1 MKALN
6 FLDGVS
12 GSGLYFITSGEVQ
25 RAIGKQNPFDK
36 VVNPVERVRKIDKLS
51 KALEK
56 ELNVSLKKR
65 LQPRAARK

>member
-51 KALEK
+51 KTLEK